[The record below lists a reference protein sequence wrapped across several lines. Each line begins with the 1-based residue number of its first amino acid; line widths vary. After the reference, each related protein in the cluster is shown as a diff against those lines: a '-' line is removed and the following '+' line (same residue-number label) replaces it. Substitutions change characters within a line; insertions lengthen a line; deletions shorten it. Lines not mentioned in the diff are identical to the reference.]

1 MSSGPPLAT
10 AAGTIDR
17 GVPAARAVA
26 KVDAI
31 QYVRAVAAML
41 VVFYHETMYLGRIG
55 GDSTLHDIF
64 GGRPGLYGVIAF
76 FVLSGFLMADIA
88 PKYRPAT
95 FIVHRVIRIY
105 PTYWLCVLLAMV
117 FFAWLWW
124 MVKPNADYVPNIRT
138 MLLAHGFSRDL
149 LRLTLA
155 PIVFPDFPLGI
166 EWTLLYETTFYVIVF
181 LVSAS
186 GQVRR
191 LPYLALAWLALIAFV
206 LWTRPANEI
215 GYTSPS
221 IAALPFYGI
230 NAGFIFGIVGAHWR
244 DRFPALPSIVAGVVL
259 LVLNEVFATRL
270 AMLQVAGATALIVM
284 GLLALERGGRLPRL
298 PWLKRLGDWS
308 YAMYLVH
315 VPVILATFKLMP
327 GRPPALVV
335 ATAALAVVFASAIVG
350 QIDTT
355 VYYRL
360 KRVVDRGPNVA
371 RIALATTFL
380 VMFAAAALYGLRQP

>member
-1 MSSGPPLAT
+1 
-10 AAGTIDR
+10 
-17 GVPAARAVA
+17 
-26 KVDAI
+26 
-31 QYVRAVAAML
+31 
-41 VVFYHETMYLGRIG
+41 
-55 GDSTLHDIF
+55 
-64 GGRPGLYGVIAF
+64 
-76 FVLSGFLMADIA
+76 
-88 PKYRPAT
+88 
-95 FIVHRVIRIY
+95 
-105 PTYWLCVLLAMV
+105 
-117 FFAWLWW
+117 
-124 MVKPNADYVPNIRT
+124 
-138 MLLAHGFSRDL
+138 
-149 LRLTLA
+149 
-155 PIVFPDFPLGI
+155 
-166 EWTLLYETTFYVIVF
+166 
-181 LVSAS
+181 
-186 GQVRR
+186 
-191 LPYLALAWLALIAFV
+191 
-206 LWTRPANEI
+206 
-215 GYTSPS
+215 
-221 IAALPFYGI
+221 
-230 NAGFIFGIVGAHWR
+230 
-244 DRFPALPSIVAGVVL
+244 
-259 LVLNEVFATRL
+259 VFATRL

>member
-1 MSSGPPLAT
+1 MSSGLLLADT
-10 AAGTIDR
+10 
-17 GVPAARAVA
+17 VPAARHDVPAARVVA

-41 VVFYHETMYLGRIG
+41 VVFYHETMYLGRMA
-55 GDSTLHDIF
+55 GDPTLHDIF

-105 PTYWLCVLLAMV
+105 PSYWLCVFLAAI

-149 LRLTLA
+149 LRLTLV
-155 PIVFPDFPLGI
+155 PMVLPDFPLGI

-181 LVSAS
+181 LVSAA
-186 GQVRR
+186 GQIRR

-215 GYTSPS
+215 GYTSPT
-221 IAALPFYGI
+221 IATLPFFGI

-244 DRFPALPSIVAGVVL
+244 ERFPALPSILAGVVV
-259 LVLNEVFATRL
+259 LVLTDTFPSRL
-270 AMLQVAGATALIVM
+270 AMVQVAGGAALIVM
-284 GLLALERGGRLPRL
+284 GLLAIERQGRLPRL
-298 PWLKRLGDWS
+298 PWLRRLGDWS

-327 GRPPALVV
+327 GRAPALVV
-335 ATAALAVVFASAIVG
+335 ATAAIAVVAASAVVG
-350 QIDTT
+350 QMDLTA
-355 VYYRL
+355 YYRL
-360 KRVVDRGPNVA
+360 KRVLDRAPNAA
-371 RIALATTFL
+371 RIAVATAFLA
-380 VMFAAAALYGLRQP
+380 MFGVAALCGLRPA